1 MNLPMHVQPHLSNDE
16 YFKYW
21 RACALS
27 GPMFLGAFIIFW
39 GALGYTI
46 PPIPADWPSTSAR
59 PGKRE
64 QFREVG
70 KR

>member
-27 GPMFLGAFIIFW
+27 GPMFLGAFIIF
-39 GALGYTI
+39 
-46 PPIPADWPSTSAR
+46 
-59 PGKRE
+59 
-64 QFREVG
+64 
-70 KR
+70 